1 MVSLHSYVR
10 CRRMQILRNMVPFTL
25 WAVFYALMP
34 TTTAFA
40 VILQVPDQ
48 YPTIQE
54 AIHGSR
60 PGDTIIVAPGV
71 YRLPPGNIMI
81 DKESLTLKSAGGAAE
96 TIIVGRGNSPVITIL
111 EGSRAVIDGFTITSF
126 KDMDTSTSAI
136 RGGGIY
142 CAPSS
147 SPVII
152 NNIITRNNAV
162 YGGAIYCDRSSSPD
176 IINNVISKN
185 KATGVGGG
193 IFSFWAAPNI
203 NRNRLVENEAADAGG
218 GIFSYRDSSRITN
231 NIIWKNKAK
240 LGGGISS
247 DRSAATVIND
257 TITENMA
264 VYGGGIFVDRGSA
277 RMINLILWQNE
288 DDLHFKQSSPSSR
301 PDHSNIGDGDLRGIN
316 GNISADPLFADPEI
330 GDFRLQPDSPCINS
344 GNPELIYNDHDGSR
358 NDMGAYGGPEGPDI
372 LEEVTDDK

>member
-1 MVSLHSYVR
+1 MVSFHSYVR

-48 YPTIQE
+48 YRTIQE

-96 TIIVGRGNSPVITIL
+96 TIIAGRGNSPVITVA
-111 EGSRAVIDGFTITSF
+111 EGSRAVIDGFTITSV
-126 KDMDTSTSAI
+126 KDMDTFAI

-152 NNIITRNNAV
+152 NNIITGNNAV
-162 YGGAIYCDRSSSPD
+162 YGGAIYCDRSSTPA

-185 KATGVGGG
+185 KATGIGGG
-193 IFSFWAAPNI
+193 IYSFQAAPNI
-203 NRNRLVENEAADAGG
+203 NRNRLVENESADSGG
-218 GIFSYRDSSRITN
+218 GIFCYRDSSRITN
-231 NIIWKNKAK
+231 NVLWKNKAK
-240 LGGGISS
+240 LGGGISCK
-247 DRSAATVIND
+247 RCAATVINV
-257 TITENMA
+257 TITANMA
-264 VYGGGIFVDRGSA
+264 VYGGGIFADSGSL

-288 DDLHFKQSSPSSR
+288 GDLYFKQLSPASR
-301 PDHSNIGDGDLRGIN
+301 PDHSNIGDGDFRGIN
-316 GNISADPLFADPEI
+316 GNISADPLFADPEN
-330 GDFRLQPDSPCINS
+330 GDFRLQPGSPSINR
-344 GNPELIYNDHDGSR
+344 GNPELIYYDHDGSR
-358 NDMGAYGGPEGPDI
+358 NDMGAYGGPEGPNKFG
-372 LEEVTDDK
+372 EVSGDE

>member
-1 MVSLHSYVR
+1 M
-10 CRRMQILRNMVPFTL
+10 RNMAPFTF
-25 WAVFYALMP
+25 WVVFHALMS

-40 VILQVPDQ
+40 ATLQVPDQ
-48 YPTIQE
+48 YRTIQE

-71 YRLPPGNIMI
+71 YRLPPENIII

-96 TIIVGRGNSPVITIL
+96 TIIVGRGNSSVITLL
-111 EGSRAVIDGFTITSF
+111 EGSRAVIDGFTITSV
-126 KDMDTSTSAI
+126 KDVETSVI

-162 YGGAIYCDRSSSPD
+162 YGGAIYCDRSSSPA

-185 KATGVGGG
+185 TATGIGGG
-193 IFSFWAAPNI
+193 IYSFRAAPNI
-203 NRNRLVENEAADAGG
+203 NRNRLEENEAAHSGG
-218 GIFSYRDSSRITN
+218 GIFCNRDSSRITN

-240 LGGGISS
+240 IGGGISC
-247 DRSAATVIND
+247 DRCFATVIND
-257 TITENMA
+257 TITANMA
-264 VYGGGIFVDRGSA
+264 VHGGGIFVDSGSV
-277 RMINLILWQNE
+277 RIINLILWQNE
-288 DDLHFKQSSPSSR
+288 DDLYFKQLSPSSR

-316 GNISADPLFADPEI
+316 GNISADPLFTDPEN
-330 GDFRLQPDSPCINS
+330 GDFRLQPGSPCINS
-344 GNPELIYNDHDGSR
+344 GNSELIYNDTDGSR

-372 LEEVTDDK
+372 FKEVNEDE

>member
-1 MVSLHSYVR
+1 MVL
-10 CRRMQILRNMVPFTL
+10 FTF
-25 WAVFYALMP
+25 WAVFHALMP
-34 TTTAFA
+34 TATAFA
-40 VILQVPDQ
+40 AILQVPDQ
-48 YPTIQE
+48 YRTIQE

-71 YRLPPGNIMI
+71 YRLPPGNITI

-126 KDMDTSTSAI
+126 KNMDTSTSAI

-162 YGGAIYCDRSSSPD
+162 YGGAIYCDRSSSPA

-185 KATGVGGG
+185 KATSIGGG
-193 IFSFWAAPNI
+193 IFSFWAASNI
-203 NRNRLVENEAADAGG
+203 NRNRLVENEAANAGG
-218 GIFSYRDSSRITN
+218 GISSYRDSSRITN

-240 LGGGISS
+240 LGGGISI
-247 DRSAATVIND
+247 DRSTVTAIND
-257 TITENMA
+257 TITANMA
-264 VYGGGIFVDRGSA
+264 VHGGGIFVDRGSA
-277 RMINLILWQNE
+277 RMINSQVPLPGLII
-288 DDLHFKQSSPSSR
+288 R
-301 PDHSNIGDGDLRGIN
+301 I
-316 GNISADPLFADPEI
+316 
-330 GDFRLQPDSPCINS
+330 
-344 GNPELIYNDHDGSR
+344 
-358 NDMGAYGGPEGPDI
+358 
-372 LEEVTDDK
+372 

>member
-1 MVSLHSYVR
+1 MVL
-10 CRRMQILRNMVPFTL
+10 FTF
-25 WAVFYALMP
+25 WAVFHALMS

-40 VILQVPDQ
+40 AILHVPDQ
-48 YPTIQE
+48 YRTIQE

-60 PGDTIIVAPGV
+60 PGDTIIVAPGE
-71 YRLPPGNIMI
+71 YRLPPGNITI

-96 TIIVGRGNSPVITIL
+96 TIIAGRGNSSVITVV
-111 EGSRAVIDGFTITSF
+111 EGSRAVIDGFTITSVN
-126 KDMDTSTSAI
+126 KDMDTSVI

-142 CAPSS
+142 CSPSS

-162 YGGAIYCDRSSSPD
+162 FGGAIYCDRSSSPD

-185 KATGVGGG
+185 KATGNGGG

-203 NRNRLVENEAADAGG
+203 NRNRLVENEAANAGG

-240 LGGGISS
+240 LGGGISL

-288 DDLHFKQSSPSSR
+288 DDLHSKLPSPSSR
-301 PDHSNIGDGDLRGIN
+301 PDHSNIGDGDFRGIN
-316 GNISADPLFADPEI
+316 GNISADPLFVDPEK
-330 GDFRLQPDSPCINS
+330 GDFRLQPGSPCINS
-344 GNPELIYNDHDGSR
+344 GNLEPIYNDHDGSR
-358 NDMGAYGGPEGPDI
+358 NDMGAFGGPEGPDI
-372 LEEVTDDK
+372 LGEVTDDE

>member
-1 MVSLHSYVR
+1 
-10 CRRMQILRNMVPFTL
+10 
-25 WAVFYALMP
+25 MP

-48 YPTIQE
+48 YRTIQE
-54 AIHGSR
+54 AINGSR

-71 YRLPPGNIMI
+71 YRLPPENIII

-96 TIIVGRGNSPVITIL
+96 TIIVGRGNSSVITLL
-111 EGSRAVIDGFTITSF
+111 EGSRAVIDGFTITSV
-126 KDMDTSTSAI
+126 KDIDTSVI

-152 NNIITRNNAV
+152 NNIITGNNAV
-162 YGGAIYCDRSSSPD
+162 YGGAIYCDRSSSPA

-185 KATGVGGG
+185 KATGIGGG
-193 IFSFWAAPNI
+193 IYSFQAAPNI
-203 NRNRLVENEAADAGG
+203 NRNRLVENESADSGG
-218 GIFSYRDSSRITN
+218 GIFCNRDSSRITN

-240 LGGGISS
+240 IGGGISC
-247 DRSAATVIND
+247 DRAYATVIND
-257 TITENMA
+257 TITANMA
-264 VYGGGIFVDRGSA
+264 VHGGGIFVDSGSV
-277 RMINLILWQNE
+277 RIINLILWQNE
-288 DDLHFKQSSPSSR
+288 DDLYLKELSPASR
-301 PDHSNIGDGDLRGIN
+301 PDHSNIGDGDLRGVN
-316 GNISADPLFADPEI
+316 GNISADPLFVDPEN
-330 GDFRLQPDSPCINS
+330 GDFRLQPGSPCINS

-372 LEEVTDDK
+372 VGEGGSDE